1 MLHVA
6 MLELDAEMWEA
17 RNAAVPHSAG
27 LTDSRPPSCAVLLV
41 IILLSSFPL
50 RRSVPLDHPSGI
62 EDAGELSQKDLC
74 VTEGELRPIFP
85 KRARSAEVDDE
96 HVDAVPKLDAGCNR
110 LP

>member
-1 MLHVA
+1 MLQVA

-17 RNAAVPHSAG
+17 RNAAVPQSSE
-27 LTDSRPPSCAVLLV
+27 LTDSRPPSCAVLLI

-50 RRSVPLDHPSGI
+50 RRSVPLHHHSG
-62 EDAGELSQKDLC
+62 DKDVGELSQKDLC

-96 HVDAVPKLDAGCNR
+96 HVDAVPKLDTGSHR